1 MKFCGRGEK
10 MRNASSHQGEN
21 ERQWK
26 KSEKEQARYFFH
38 KGDVTQ
44 DDTQRRFLAQHSV
57 ESML

>member
-1 MKFCGRGEK
+1 MLAATKVK
-10 MRNASSHQGEN
+10 MNDN
-21 ERQWK
+21 EK

>member
-1 MKFCGRGEK
+1 MAAVRKWEMLAATKVK
-10 MRNASSHQGEN
+10 MNDN
-21 ERQWK
+21 EK

>member
-1 MKFCGRGEK
+1 M
-10 MRNASSHQGEN
+10 NDN
-21 ERQWK
+21 EK

-57 ESML
+57 ESIL